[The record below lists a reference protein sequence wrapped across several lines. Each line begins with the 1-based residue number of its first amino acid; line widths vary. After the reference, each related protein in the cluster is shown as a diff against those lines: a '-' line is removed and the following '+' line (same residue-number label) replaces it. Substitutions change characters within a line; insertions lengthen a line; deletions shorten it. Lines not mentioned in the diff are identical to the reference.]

1 MITVIIEHLEPE
13 LYDWCLLEYKHISK
27 IVGKECLIF
36 TNVKS
41 PDDQKKLAEFGKVE
55 ARSVN
60 SGFLTDNLHLDKSRM
75 CLLDPNAGG
84 VLTPYDCKEQFE
96 YLIFGG
102 ILGDDP
108 PKGRTKKAFGGLDCN
123 KRNLGNK
130 QMSTDTAVYVAKKIA
145 DGTQFADIEFVDELV
160 IPVAK
165 GEEII
170 LPYRFV
176 VENGKPVLAKG
187 YIDFVKKQEMF

>member
-1 MITVIIEHLEPE
+1 MITFIIEHLEPE
-13 LYDWCLLEYKHISK
+13 LYDWCLLEYRHISQ
-27 IVGKECLIF
+27 IARKEYLLF

-41 PDDQKKLAEFGKVE
+41 PKDQKKLAEFGKVE
-55 ARSVN
+55 ARSVKD
-60 SGFLTDNLHLDKSRM
+60 LPLVKSRM

-84 VLTPYDCKEQFE
+84 VLTPYDCKNQFE

-108 PKGRTKKAFGGLDCN
+108 PKGRTKKAFAGLDCN

-145 DGTQFADIEFVDELV
+145 EGTQFADIEFVDELA
-160 IPVAK
+160 IPVDK

-170 LPYRFV
+170 LPYRYV
-176 VENGKPVLAKG
+176 VENGKPVLADG
-187 YIDFVKKQEMF
+187 YTEFVKENKWE